1 MPTEFRKSKIG
12 NPESEAIDNFRQKIE
27 VEGLGS
33 KSPMRNPDVL
43 LYEKEAWTSGFLRL
57 AGIDEAG
64 RGPLAG
70 PVVAAAV
77 IFDPD
82 YIQAEL
88 DSTFANLTDSKV
100 MTESRREE
108 YFKLLTESNSA
119 TIGIG
124 IIEAD
129 EIDQINILKA
139 THKAMALAATQ
150 INPQFALVD
159 GLPVKGL
166 PCESRSIVKGDVLSI
181 SISAASI
188 IAKVTRDR
196 ILIELDVQHPEYG
209 FASHKGY
216 GTRRHLEALRKH
228 GAISAHRKTF
238 RPAAEL
244 NQLDLSL

>member
-1 MPTEFRKSKIG
+1 M
-12 NPESEAIDNFRQKIE
+12 
-27 VEGLGS
+27 
-33 KSPMRNPDVL
+33 PDVL
-43 LYEKEAWTSGFLRL
+43 LYEKEAWASGFLRL

-82 YIQAEL
+82 YIQSEL
-88 DSTFANLTDSKV
+88 ATTFGKLTDSKA
-100 MTESRREE
+100 MTEKLREE
-108 YFKLLTESNSA
+108 YFGLLTGSNH
-119 TIGIG
+119 TIIGIG
-124 IIEAD
+124 IVEAE

-139 THKAMALAATQ
+139 THKAMALAASQ

-166 PCESRSIVKGDVLSI
+166 PCESRSIVRGDALSI

-196 ILIELDVQHPEYG
+196 ILVKLDAEYPQYG
-209 FASHKGY
+209 FAKHKGY
-216 GTRRHLEALRKH
+216 GTRQHLEALKRH
-228 GAISAHRKTF
+228 GATPAHRKTF
-238 RPAAEL
+238 RPVAEL
-244 NQLDLSL
+244 NQLDFGL